1 MKRLRPGALALGLVL
16 AALFTAATAD
26 AGALPHFGR
35 VTCHHGNVKSGVY
48 RSLRIAGA
56 CTVPTGAR
64 VRVMNNVLV
73 KRHAV
78 LDQVTQ
84 STLNVHGNVFVRPHA
99 IIGLGCNDEVG
110 CSHSTNDHI
119 GGDLIAFR
127 AKAVVDEQE
136 VIGGNVIITGGG
148 GSMDCSSTALF
159 GGPYFSTI
167 HDSVVGGKVIFRY
180 VHSCWFGLI
189 RTQVGGNVRIV
200 GNRMGDPDAMEIV
213 TNTIGGNLACFNNV
227 PHAQIGDSGGL
238 PNVVGGQKRGE
249 CRHL

>member
-1 MKRLRPGALALGLVL
+1 VETAPIRPSVTSPTLAEYPW
-16 AALFTAATAD
+16 TPITS
-26 AGALPHFGR
+26 R
-35 VTCHHGNVKSGVY
+35 VSSPAK
-48 RSLRIAGA
+48 
-56 CTVPTGAR
+56 
-64 VRVMNNVLV
+64 
-73 KRHAV
+73 
-78 LDQVTQ
+78 
-84 STLNVHGNVFVRPHA
+84 
-99 IIGLGCNDEVG
+99 CNDEVG

-119 GGDLIAFR
+119 GGNLIAFR
-127 AKAVVDEQE
+127 AKAVIDEQE

-213 TNTIGGNLACFNNV
+213 TNTIGGKLACFNNV
-227 PHAQIGDSGGL
+227 PHAQVGDSGGL
-238 PNVVGGQKRGE
+238 PNVVGGVKRGE

>member
-1 MKRLRPGALALGLVL
+1 VFGGAVYGCNRECRS
-16 AALFTAATAD
+16 
-26 AGALPHFGR
+26 LPHFGR
-35 VTCHHGNVKSGVY
+35 VTCHGGNVKSGIY

-64 VRVMNNVLV
+64 VRVVNNVLV
-73 KRHAV
+73 KRRAV
-78 LDQVTQ
+78 FNQVTQ
-84 STLNVHGNVFVRPHA
+84 STLNVHGNVFVRPRA
-99 IIGLGCNDEVG
+99 VIGLGCNNEVG
-110 CSHSTNDHI
+110 CSLSTSDHI
-119 GGDLIAFR
+119 GGNLISYR

-136 VIGGNVIITGGG
+136 VIGGSVVITGGG
-148 GSMDCSSTALF
+148 GSMDCSLTALF
-159 GGPYFSTI
+159 GGPYFSII
-167 HDSVVGGKVIFRY
+167 HDSVVGGNVIFRY

-189 RTQVGGNVRIV
+189 RTQDGGSVRIV

-213 TNTIGGNLACFNNV
+213 PKTIGGNLACFNNV